1 MSDGRK
7 LILTPF
13 TGRKKNEKYNIIK
26 EKYIP
31 VKRRQNSIETDSGSY
46 YNKESYGRILLVE
59 FSDGKGAFYNGNE
72 SDNSDNDD
80 EN

>member
-1 MSDGRK
+1 MW
-7 LILTPF
+7 LLLLCV
-13 TGRKKNEKYNIIK
+13 KNEKYNIIK

-31 VKRRQNSIETDSGSY
+31 VKRKQNSVEADRGSY
-46 YNKESYGRILLVE
+46 YNKEYYCRIWLVE

-80 EN
+80 VN